1 MQLSHD
7 IHQLIHTMTKAEKR
21 YFKLYASQHTK
32 GRNNHMTELFNAFD
46 RLKEMDEEML
56 KRRINSKQILHY
68 LPQFKNK
75 LYSFLLKSLDA
86 FHTESTAKNK
96 IRNQIRQAEYLED
109 KGLLQ
114 QAFDLLTRAEKKADE
129 EEEHL
134 LHLEIL
140 QLQNRLAVEMHN
152 FEASPF
158 PNLDDEDAPTF
169 HRVKDA
175 YESSLALE
183 ALAKNMTMCYFR
195 KGVRSQDAR
204 DCFQAIDRKADEIF
218 DDSAQPVTTALF
230 YYHLKSALH
239 YYLANFEEALKW
251 SKKCVET
258 FKAHPAYID
267 KDRSRYINSL
277 GTHGLVSRHT
287 AHYDQFLQTIDTL
300 RQLPQEYAD
309 LDRRDRLKIC
319 METDERELY
328 YRIWTRE
335 FDRCDEL
342 IQNIQQWIDE
352 FGDIIGESRKY
363 HFYFNF
369 LNVYM
374 MEGEYNKAFYWHQ
387 TIKNKKGIKLN
398 KDLQT
403 YLRIFELM
411 LHYEFGNAELLDN
424 ILLSTYKY
432 LYRKNLL
439 NAREQTFLKYLRQ
452 FYRIMP
458 DEKRKMKQ
466 TFREARDELADMM
479 ENEQAPKWTIGEFNF
494 LPWLDEKIALLNKK
508 EQTTKAFTSGK

>member
-1 MQLSHD
+1 
-7 IHQLIHTMTKAEKR
+7 
-21 YFKLYASQHTK
+21 
-32 GRNNHMTELFNAFD
+32 
-46 RLKEMDEEML
+46 MDEEML
-56 KRRINSKQILHY
+56 KKRISSNQILNY

-75 LYSFLLKSLDA
+75 LHSLLLKSLDA
-86 FHTESTAKNK
+86 FHTESTPKNK

-114 QAFDLLTRAEKKADE
+114 QAFDLLTRAGKKADE

-158 PNLDDEDAPTF
+158 PNLEDEDAPTF

-175 YESSLALE
+175 HESSLAFE

-204 DCFQAIDRKADEIF
+204 DCFEAIDRKADEIF
-218 DDSAQPVTTALF
+218 ANSAQPVNTALF

-239 YYLANFEEALKW
+239 YYLANFNEALKW
-251 SKKCVET
+251 CKTCVDT

-277 GTHGLVSRHT
+277 GTYGLVSRHT
-287 AHYDQFLQTIDTL
+287 GNYDQFLQTIDTL
-300 RQLPQEYAD
+300 RQLPEKYAD

-319 METDERELY
+319 METDEREIY

-335 FDRCDEL
+335 FDRCEEL
-342 IQNIQQWIDE
+342 IQHIQQWLTE
-352 FGDIIGESRKY
+352 FGDILGNSRIY

-374 MEGEYNKAFYWHQ
+374 MAGKYDNAFYWYQ

-398 KDLQT
+398 KDIQT
-403 YLRIFELM
+403 YIRIFELM
-411 LHYEFGNAELLDN
+411 LHYEFGNEELLDN

-432 LYRKNLL
+432 LYRKNML
-439 NAREQTFLKYLRQ
+439 NAREQTFLKYLRR

-458 DEKRKMKQ
+458 DEKGKMRQ
-466 TFREARDELADMM
+466 TFREARNELANMM
-479 ENEQAPKWTIGEFNF
+479 EDEEAPKLTIGEFNF
-494 LPWLDEKIALLNKK
+494 LPWLDEKIALLNNK
-508 EQTTKAFTSGK
+508 EQPTKAFPSVK